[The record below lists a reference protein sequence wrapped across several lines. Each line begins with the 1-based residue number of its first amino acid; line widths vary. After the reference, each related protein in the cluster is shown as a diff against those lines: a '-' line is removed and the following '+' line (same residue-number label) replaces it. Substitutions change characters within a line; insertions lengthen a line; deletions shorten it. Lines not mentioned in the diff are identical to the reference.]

1 MRLCCSFEIVEMG
14 DEIVAVPVGENSANK
29 NGILKLNP
37 EGKEIFEM
45 LMKGFSE
52 EEIQKIL
59 FEKYENKSEIE
70 EILKSFLD
78 KLKEYNVLIDDKKI

>member
-52 EEIQKIL
+52 EEIRNNL
-59 FEKYENKSEIE
+59 FEKYENKSEID

>member
-1 MRLCCSFEIVEMG
+1 MG

-52 EEIQKIL
+52 EEIRNNL

>member
-1 MRLCCSFEIVEMG
+1 MRLCCSFEIVEME

-52 EEIQKIL
+52 EEIRNNL